1 MQSSWIVKLRM
12 FYMHIAAGVPN
23 NALYLFT
30 QYSLVI
36 RMKANVTSPEAE
48 LLVFR

>member
-1 MQSSWIVKLRM
+1 
-12 FYMHIAAGVPN
+12 MHIAAGVQK

-48 LLVFR
+48 LLAFR